1 MMKRTTLLLSLLLVL
16 CLILSAC
23 GKSESLQ
30 FDDEQEL
37 ESNLEN
43 EIPEAELVVPE
54 GKEETEGS
62 EGETEVTE
70 TEGEGVEYEYETF
83 FSVEEYDYTQET
95 DPDLLA
101 YFDGDIGGALTK
113 LAPAAKAVAYAAYCH
128 PEDMVG
134 APQDN
139 MLWSAI
145 YAMVDLFHQYP
156 EGTTQD
162 AEGRTVIAGSAGL
175 QSMVNDM
182 FTANV
187 GVIGEPHADYLDSL
201 IYYDAANATYTFEP
215 SGGEGMEI
223 RICAL
228 ELGPDGTM
236 GITIQIYNS
245 IFDFTSWVSLSI
257 EKDATSAYGYTV
269 SQATAWSD
277 EE

>member
-1 MMKRTTLLLSLLLVL
+1 MKRKLTLLLSLLLVMAL
-16 CLILSAC
+16 LLSAC
-23 GKSESLQ
+23 GKGESLQ
-30 FDDEQEL
+30 FEEEEEM
-37 ESNLEN
+37 ESN
-43 EIPEAELVVPE
+43 
-54 GKEETEGS
+54 TQ
-62 EGETEVTE
+62 GETAIQDPDEVTE
-70 TEGEGVEYEYETF
+70 SEEGEAAAEDEGEGKSEEVEYEYETF

-95 DPDLLA
+95 DPDLIA
-101 YFDGDIGGALTK
+101 YFDGDIGSALTK

-145 YAMVDLFHQYP
+145 YAMVDLFHQLP

-162 AEGRTVIAGSAGL
+162 AEGRTVIHGAQSL
-175 QSMVNDM
+175 QTMVNDM

-187 GVIGEPHADYLDSL
+187 GTVGTPHEDYLDSL
-201 IYYDAANATYTFEP
+201 IYYDAAAGTYTFEP

-228 ELGPDGTM
+228 ELGPDGKM

-245 IFDFTSWVSLSI
+245 IFDFTSWVSLTI
-257 EKDATSAYGYTV
+257 DKDAASAYGYTV
-269 SQATAWSD
+269 SEATAWSED
-277 EE
+277 E